1 MVANNPARKR
11 AAIAAAAIVG
21 SVLVVCVYFAWRSPP
36 QMGPDEETFRGVDA
50 LLTALTARDER
61 LLDQCARRLSLLS
74 EAGKIPRDAAS
85 YLDGIIAKARSGA
98 WQASAEKLYAFM
110 MAQRR
115 EGATGQPHQKQHP
128 GQRVAQRK

>member
-61 LLDQCARRLSLLS
+61 LLEQCARKLSLLK
-74 EAGKIPRDAAS
+74 EAGKIPHEAAA
-85 YLDGIIAKARSGA
+85 YLDGIIAKARSGDIHPEPPTYNRRQGA
-98 WQASAEKLYAFM
+98 AKLRLSVPA
-110 MAQRR
+110 AHGER
-115 EGATGQPHQKQHP
+115 
-128 GQRVAQRK
+128 